1 MTEIVIFFTVLSML
15 NYSKIKQ
22 KGQIPQPALARLC
35 KIYNLMEEL
44 EEKGG
49 TSISSQEIGKRL
61 GVGSHNIRKD
71 IGFLGEAGTSGSGY
85 EIAKLKTNIEKKLG
99 FINKRSACI
108 IGLGSLGSVI
118 MNYQDMPFPCFS
130 IVAGFDSNINKLET
144 LQTTIPLYPTYEIQS
159 VIKRDNIE
167 LAIITEPDRNIEK
180 ITERLIEGG
189 IKGIINFT
197 PVILSSDQESVY
209 IRNIDI
215 MTEFRY
221 VSALF
226 TLHNQ

>member
-1 MTEIVIFFTVLSML
+1 
-15 NYSKIKQ
+15 
-22 KGQIPQPALARLC
+22 
-35 KIYNLMEEL
+35 
-44 EEKGG
+44 
-49 TSISSQEIGKRL
+49 
-61 GVGSHNIRKD
+61 
-71 IGFLGEAGTSGSGY
+71 
-85 EIAKLKTNIEKKLG
+85 
-99 FINKRSACI
+99 
-108 IGLGSLGSVI
+108 
-118 MNYQDMPFPCFS
+118 MNYQDLPFPCFS

-144 LQTTIPLYPTYEIQS
+144 IQTTIPVYPTYEIQS
-159 VIKRDNIE
+159 VIQRDNIE
-167 LAIITEPDRNIEK
+167 LAVITEPDRNIEK

-197 PVILSSDQESVY
+197 PVILSSDLESVY

>member
-1 MTEIVIFFTVLSML
+1 MM
-15 NYSKIKQ
+15 NYVKIKQ
-22 KGQIPQPALARLC
+22 KGQIPQPALGRLC

-49 TSISSQEIGKRL
+49 SSISSQDIGKRL

-71 IGFLGEAGTSGSGY
+71 IGFLGETGTSGSGY
-85 EIAKLKTNIEKKLG
+85 EIAKLKSNIEKKLG
-99 FINKRSACI
+99 FARQRSACI

-118 MNYQDMPFPCFS
+118 MNYQDLPFPCFT

-144 LQTTIPLYPTYEIQS
+144 IQTTIPVYPTYEIQS
-159 VIKRDNIE
+159 VIQRDNIE
-167 LAIITEPDRNIEK
+167 LAVITEPDRNIEK

-197 PVILSSDQESVY
+197 PVILSSDLESVY